1 MRGAAP
7 PVRMRHPPTPGGTGR
22 ESRPVPET
30 EAINVDLRGRE
41 PPSFIAVEGPIGVG
55 KTTLAKRLAASFNYQ
70 TLLEEAEQ
78 NPFLE
83 KFYRNREQAALA
95 TQLFFLFQR
104 AQKIQDLRQ
113 ADIFE
118 PVRVADFLI
127 DKDPLFARINLSRE
141 EFELYQ
147 KIYRQTTI
155 DAPRPDLVIYL
166 QASTDVLLS
175 RIDNRGIPSEQAIGR
190 DYLERLNEVY
200 SEFFLYYDEAPLLIV
215 NASEI
220 DLANG
225 ETDYRHLVDYL
236 LDIRSGRHYFNPTFF
251 G

>member
-1 MRGAAP
+1 MSGDSTT
-7 PVRMRHPPTPGGTGR
+7 V
-22 ESRPVPET
+22 
-30 EAINVDLRGRE
+30 VDLKGRQ
-41 PPSFIAVEGPIGVG
+41 PPAYIAVEGPIGVG
-55 KTTLAKRLAASFNYQ
+55 KTTLARRLADSFGYQ
-70 TLLEEAEQ
+70 TLLEESQA

-83 KFYRNREQAALA
+83 RFYRNRKQAALA

-104 AQKIQDLRQ
+104 SEKIQQLRQ
-113 ADIFE
+113 TDIFE

-127 DKDPLFARINLSRE
+127 DKDPLFARINLERD
-141 EFELYQ
+141 EFQLYERVYQ
-147 KIYRQTTI
+147 QLTI

-175 RIDNRGIPSEQAIGR
+175 RIEQRGIGYEQGVER

-220 DLANG
+220 DLAHG
-225 ETDYRHLVDYL
+225 DRDYRHLVDYL

>member
-1 MRGAAP
+1 MSGDSTTIKLDLKGRQP
-7 PVRMRHPPTPGGTGR
+7 PRY
-22 ESRPVPET
+22 
-30 EAINVDLRGRE
+30 
-41 PPSFIAVEGPIGVG
+41 IAVEGPIGVG
-55 KTTLAKRLAASFNYQ
+55 KTTLAKRLATTFNYQ
-70 TLLEEAEQ
+70 TLLEDAGD

-83 KFYRNREQAALA
+83 KFYRNRKQAALA

-104 AQKIQDLRQ
+104 TEKIQQMRQ

-118 PVRVADFLI
+118 PVQVADFLI
-127 DKDPLFARINLSRE
+127 DKDPLFARVNLE
-141 EFELYQ
+141 QDEFQLYERVYQ
-147 KIYRQTTI
+147 QMTI

-175 RIDNRGIPSEQAIGR
+175 RIEQRGMDYEQGLERA
-190 DYLERLNEVY
+190 YLERLNEVY
-200 SEFFLYYDEAPLLIV
+200 SEFFLYYDGAPLLIV

-220 DLANG
+220 DLAHG
-225 ETDYRHLVDYL
+225 DRDYHHLVDYL